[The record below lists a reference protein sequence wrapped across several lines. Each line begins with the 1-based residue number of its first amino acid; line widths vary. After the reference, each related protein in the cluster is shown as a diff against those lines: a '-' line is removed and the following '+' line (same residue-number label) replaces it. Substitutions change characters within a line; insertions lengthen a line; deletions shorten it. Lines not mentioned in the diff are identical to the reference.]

1 MFLAVAFSPRVEK
14 RCFEDEDEK
23 CIALKYEQGKAA
35 RFSVLIPENT
45 SAATITTAK
54 E

>member
-1 MFLAVAFSPRVEK
+1 LHLILQK

-23 CIALKYEQGKAA
+23 CIALKYEQGKVA
-35 RFSVLIPENT
+35 RFFVLIPENT
-45 SAATITTAK
+45 SATTITTAK